1 MVQVITSHLNRW
13 IEDQVIF
20 KQLEKNLD
28 QRLLIDNLPDTCMPD
43 WPTRC
48 NILLHLL
55 LSDEV
60 REVVLNGSL
69 GCIDHEIVEFSILKR
84 MRAEGR
90 RVLILHILKVDF
102 SLFRRLV
109 GEILWNAALV
119 TNKADSF
126 VISRPATLLP
136 LKNCRDWG
144 NADGCMK
151 SNVSIFNGLHLM
163 VHIHLEANFNS
174 VQGPYTGAFRT
185 AVETDQLPATI
196 QTGNWELE

>member
-69 GCIDHEIVEFSILKR
+69 GCIGHEIVEFSILR
-84 MRAEGR
+84 RVRAEKYWSCTSWKQISGYSAYS
-90 RVLILHILKVDF
+90 KVTAL
-102 SLFRRLV
+102 LFQGQPLYCLWKTAET
-109 GEILWNAALV
+109 GETLMAVWNQMCP
-119 TNKADSF
+119 S
-126 VISRPATLLP
+126 S
-136 LKNCRDWG
+136 
-144 NADGCMK
+144 
-151 SNVSIFNGLHLM
+151 
-163 VHIHLEANFNS
+163 
-174 VQGPYTGAFRT
+174 
-185 AVETDQLPATI
+185 TDCI
-196 QTGNWELE
+196 